1 MTFNIKHVFSYI
13 SVILIFLFTEFNFYS
28 IAYANNDESVIEKLA
43 DGWVVSKYM
52 YSQVGAFFLGDLD
65 KTIANSESLKSY
77 FDNGVKTTE
86 TTKDGKTTVTI
97 DPDFVQALYD
107 ATSKAISDN
116 GEYTLLTST
125 GTTPESFIAKTGISM
140 NPGAYLAQVSLMK
153 SQNFL
158 CNMST
163 RSNSYYQFDNNKY
176 YFYKYNSTYCQY
188 DPATDKTS
196 NVLSFELKSTGS
208 VSMSYSC
215 SVSVNKDYYGVPI
228 RVYNSLMSLNRY
240 LGNSNKFYVGSNF
253 YNFNPQGSLTI
264 NKDVLYGNDWD
275 KVNSDMYSNIKNA
288 IDDASADGSVLSPG
302 EQQAIIDDL
311 VNKLLEAIGSVND
324 NLGDMSG
331 TLDSILS
338 SITSSGNNQVAWLS
352 KIYDLLNTKLESL
365 GGSGSS
371 GGGITRE
378 QFDAIITRLDS
389 TNSKLDT
396 LISQADDLSKEIEDS
411 GGMNSL
417 MGGLFTKFQPLG
429 EKAKTKFPTSIPWD
443 VGLVVSKLAST
454 PECPRYVLPLKLPA
468 YGVNQEVVLDLKD
481 FEPLSKASRSML
493 SLTFILFLA
502 ILTRNLFGGDK

>member
-1 MTFNIKHVFSYI
+1 MCFEFKRLFSVFLITCIILFNPRYI
-13 SVILIFLFTEFNFYS
+13 
-28 IAYANNDESVIEKLA
+28 YADDYHEKLA
-43 DGWVVSKYM
+43 DGWVTAKYTW
-52 YSQVGAFFLGDLD
+52 SQMGTFFFGDLD

-97 DPDFVQALYD
+97 DPDFTKALYD
-107 ATSKAISDN
+107 ATLQALSDY
-116 GEYTLLTST
+116 GDYIVITDSGYSPTYFVGYAGKPTDITLKQEVITMLS
-125 GTTPESFIAKTGISM
+125 GINYFYNLS
-140 NPGAYLAQVSLMK
+140 G
-153 SQNFL
+153 
-158 CNMST
+158 ST
-163 RSNSYYQFDNNKY
+163 RYFFPVDDSQYYYYKDGTSYY
-176 YFYKYNSTYCQY
+176 C
-188 DPATDKTS
+188 
-196 NVLSFELKSTGS
+196 
-208 VSMSYSC
+208 
-215 SVSVNKDYYGVPI
+215 
-228 RVYNSLMSLNRY
+228 YNSLTNESHGVNGYYLANTGYVDGGTGTVANSDTHKYYRGTPLRVFKSKYSLLRY
-240 LGNSNKFYVGSNF
+240 LNDGSSFYVGSNF

-311 VNKLLEAIGSVND
+311 VNKLLDAIGSVND

-371 GGGITRE
+371 GGGITSE